1 MPLLASLLTA
11 PPMVPLATCIL
22 RTHELSFGSEVVR
35 RDGSS
40 TYVIE
45 VGLDGRHI
53 WLQLADGTA
62 GVFRRGRRWRV
73 IAPPVDVAVP
83 FLSAP
88 L

>member
-11 PPMVPLATCIL
+11 PPMVPLATYVL
-22 RTHELSFGSEVVR
+22 RTHELSIGSEVVR

-40 TYVIE
+40 TYVTE
-45 VGLDGRHI
+45 VGGDGRHV

-62 GVFRRGRRWRV
+62 DTFRRGRRWRV
-73 IAPPVDVAVP
+73 IAPPADVAVP